1 MTFISTE
8 MFKEMVPA
16 QDKNHINSK
25 LIKLKRTLSRE
36 RNIIINRRFWIHGE
50 IQVIEV
56 TFILPPGN

>member
-8 MFKEMVPA
+8 MFKEMVAA

-36 RNIIINRRFWIHGE
+36 RNIIIN
-50 IQVIEV
+50 
-56 TFILPPGN
+56 